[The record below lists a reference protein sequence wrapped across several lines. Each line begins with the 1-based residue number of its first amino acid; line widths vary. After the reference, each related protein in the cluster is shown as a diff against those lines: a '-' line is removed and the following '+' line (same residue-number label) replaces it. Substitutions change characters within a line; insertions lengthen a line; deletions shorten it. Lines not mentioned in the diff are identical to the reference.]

1 MTEYLLSVHHDYS
14 KPLFTDDQDVHAM
27 FRDTA
32 AFNDRAQEAGIY
44 VFAGGLEAPDTAT
57 TVQVREGETLTTDG
71 PFAEARER
79 IGGFWVLQLANL
91 DAALEWAAQA
101 SAACQAPVEVRPF
114 QGE

>member
-14 KPLFTDDQDVHAM
+14 KPLFDSDMDVKAM

-32 AFNDRAQEAGIY
+32 AFNDEAEAAGIY
-44 VFAGGLEAPDTAT
+44 VFAGGLEAPDSAT
-57 TVQVREGETLTTDG
+57 TVHVREGETLTTDG

-79 IGGFWVLQLANL
+79 IGGFWVLQLPDL
-91 DAALEWAAQA
+91 DAALAWAAKA
-101 SAACQAPVEVRPF
+101 SAACRGPVEVRPF